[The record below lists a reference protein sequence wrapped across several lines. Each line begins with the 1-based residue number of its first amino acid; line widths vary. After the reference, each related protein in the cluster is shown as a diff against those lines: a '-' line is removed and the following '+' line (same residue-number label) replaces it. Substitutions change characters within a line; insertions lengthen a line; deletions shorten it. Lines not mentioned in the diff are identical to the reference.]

1 MYSVLKGGSQVNSK
15 STTLTFHKAAE
26 DGVATIITVPTET
39 SEALEAVFEVQGV
52 LLAFD
57 LPPITSKSQILPKP
71 AWAKQSVKV
80 VGLGAPEFDQA
91 IAGIGAVH
99 RRLSGLYKVDAL
111 QAWAAGR
118 QAQFPELDFS
128 NRYVTPH
135 SLVRGQLASPFGA
148 YIDPHDIL
156 ATATKAIGLHV
167 DDNIVLYYDK
177 PSDYLP
183 VASEVI
189 FREIDPAVIRAGQ
202 IVQLQVSFSTV
213 PMWGRKGMYR
223 MVSKLR
229 SVTILDR
236 ELHEVR
242 QHQGFLR

>member
-1 MYSVLKGGSQVNSK
+1 
-15 STTLTFHKAAE
+15 
-26 DGVATIITVPTET
+26 

-57 LPPITSKSQILPKP
+57 LPPITSKSQIQPKP

-99 RRLSGLYKVDAL
+99 RKMSGLYKVDAL

-118 QAQFPELDFS
+118 QAQFAELDFS

-135 SLVRGQLASPFGA
+135 NLVRGQVASPFGA

-167 DDNIVLYYDK
+167 DDNIVLYYEC
-177 PSDYLP
+177 LL
-183 VASEVI
+183 I

-236 ELHEVR
+236 ELHEVS
-242 QHQGFLR
+242 QYDAFLCRR